1 MTTTSAVN
9 EAWDRILAWLE
20 VNAPATALCINSPA
34 TTEEIAAAEQAVG
47 GQLPP
52 DLVAWWRRANGMRSR
67 PDSGK
72 LLPPSYLPYAIEE
85 VLGSRRLWLQFAAET
100 GDPRYTEEDLR
111 KPAGSATLQFSPAF
125 LPIARNGSGDDL
137 FVDLRSG
144 PRRGCVTEYNHEQ
157 GALSG
162 LCWPNTAA
170 MLADVA
176 NGLERGTMTM
186 QDHIAE
192 ARVHGFKATGYL
204 PRVTEDLALHWEPP
218 KTGLGVGGG

>member
-1 MTTTSAVN
+1 MTTTSSVN

-20 VNAPATALCINSPA
+20 VHAPATALCVNPPA
-34 TTEEIAAAEQAVG
+34 TAEEIAAVEHAAG
-47 GQLPP
+47 GELPP
-52 DLVAWWRRANGMRSR
+52 DLAAWWHRTNGMRSR
-67 PDSGK
+67 PDSGQ
-72 LLPPSYLPYAIEE
+72 LLPPSYLPYTIEE
-85 VLGSRRLWLQFAAET
+85 SLGSHRLWLEVAAET
-100 GDPRYTEEDLR
+100 SDPRFTEEDLR
-111 KPAGSATLQFSPAF
+111 KPAGSAALQFSPAF

-162 LCWPNTAA
+162 PCWPDIAA

-176 NGLERGTMTM
+176 NGLEHRTMTM

-204 PRVTEDLALHWEPP
+204 PYVTEDLALHWEP
-218 KTGLGVGGG
+218 VENR